1 MANTKKSGPEDKAT
15 PKKSAKAEAPK
26 AEAKAA
32 KPADSKEKKAAK
44 SKAPA
49 APRAK
54 LVEKTLFVKKGA
66 MGKAWKVIDVA
77 GQPLGRISSHIAILL
92 MGKHYPHYTPNNDTG
107 DSVVVINADKVKL
120 SGDKWNQKL
129 YQWHTN
135 YAGGIKTMTAREMLE
150 KHPERL
156 VEKAV
161 WRMMPKS
168 RGHMTRR
175 WISKLFVYAG
185 DKHPH
190 TAQKPEAVTLPN
202 LGIRSN

>member
-1 MANTKKSGPEDKAT
+1 MANTKKSGPQDKVT
-15 PKKSAKAEAPK
+15 KKSTKAAAPK
-26 AEAKAA
+26 AEAKSAE
-32 KPADSKEKKAAK
+32 PKEKRAA
-44 SKAPA
+44 KAPA

-54 LVEKTLFVKKGA
+54 LVERTLFASKGNY
-66 MGKAWKVIDVA
+66 GQAWKLVDVA
-77 GQPLGRISSHIAILL
+77 GLPLGRISSHIAVLL

-107 DSVVVINADKVKL
+107 DSVVVINCDKVKL
-120 SGDKWNQKL
+120 TGDKWNQKE
-129 YQWHTN
+129 YNWHTG
-135 YAGGIKTMTAREMLE
+135 YAGGIKTMTAKEMLE

-168 RGHMTRR
+168 RGHMTRK
-175 WISKLFVYAG
+175 WISKLHVYAG

-190 TAQKPEAVTLPN
+190 IAQKPEAVKLPN